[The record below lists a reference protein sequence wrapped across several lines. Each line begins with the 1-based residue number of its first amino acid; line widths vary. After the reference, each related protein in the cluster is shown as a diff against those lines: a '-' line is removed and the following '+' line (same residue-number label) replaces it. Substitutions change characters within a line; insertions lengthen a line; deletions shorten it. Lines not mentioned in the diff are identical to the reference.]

1 MEMHHADSGG
11 TGYESD
17 AHCDL
22 HHSSCMLL
30 IVNQMAWRRFRVGR
44 QGYAFFKAEQVYTNE
59 YLQNLHGMDD
69 EERDV
74 IQ

>member
-30 IVNQMAWRRFRVGR
+30 IVNQMAWRS
-44 QGYAFFKAEQVYTNE
+44 YAFFKAEQVYTNE